1 VRFISNNGVYCCFS
15 VATNIVS
22 PPPDDG
28 SVIANT
34 PLTDVLTGTENLNL
48 NKRPNLTIFQKAKPE
63 PVPESNKKTPTK
75 KKAKK
80 DENKVDLWDL
90 MKSAGV

>member
-1 VRFISNNGVYCCFS
+1 MGY
-15 VATNIVS
+15 IVVLVWR
-22 PPPDDG
+22 PPDDG
-28 SVIANT
+28 SMIANT
-34 PLTDVLTGTENLNL
+34 LLTDVLAGSENFNL
-48 NKRPNLTIFQKAKPE
+48 NKRPNLTIFRKAKPE

-80 DENKVDLWDL
+80 DENKVDLWDH